1 MFTQNIK
8 RNKNKTMSNANILQD
23 HETHDPNYL
32 EALSADQ
39 APEGADQVGH
49 LVGTIIVL
57 KAKTPIIAS
66 NEAPASTRRAL
77 YDTDD
82 IFCIFMFILVLNT
95 SSLLYFPI
103 LVK

>member
-49 LVGTIIVL
+49 LVGGHEITVVQPDEGIDEQIDVHI
-57 KAKTPIIAS
+57 PE
-66 NEAPASTRRAL
+66 N
-77 YDTDD
+77 
-82 IFCIFMFILVLNT
+82 
-95 SSLLYFPI
+95 SSLDQEEQT
-103 LVK
+103 